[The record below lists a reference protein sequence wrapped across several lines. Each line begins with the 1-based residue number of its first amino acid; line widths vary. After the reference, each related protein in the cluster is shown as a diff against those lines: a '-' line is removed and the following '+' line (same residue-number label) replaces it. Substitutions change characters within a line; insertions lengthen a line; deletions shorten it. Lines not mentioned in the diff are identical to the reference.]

1 MPEVLRKH
9 GRLQPGRLG
18 FDSSRVC
25 QRVPAAVTGDRP
37 PQTLPVPSWT
47 HDHIP
52 TRTLR
57 GETGGAGSQAVRRMT
72 PATAPA
78 TPSITKP
85 GSTEVHGKRFIHM
98 NTPNASSAT
107 PSANPTATNTV
118 SNTRLSMP

>member
-25 QRVPAAVTGDRP
+25 QRVTPAVTGDRTQ
-37 PQTLPVPSWT
+37 QTLPVPSWT

-57 GETGGAGSQAVRRMT
+57 GETGGAGSQFGRCDNFT
-72 PATAPA
+72 
-78 TPSITKP
+78 SIA
-85 GSTEVHGKRFIHM
+85 
-98 NTPNASSAT
+98 ASRADWYSA
-107 PSANPTATNTV
+107 
-118 SNTRLSMP
+118 